1 MTSPADMHRGL
12 ALRGYLAASHL
23 IALAAKPVLRRR
35 LKRGKEHPER
45 WREKMGRN
53 LAPRPAGPL
62 IWLHAVGLGEVLS
75 LRGLIA
81 RLGQKRPDL
90 SFLVTSTTA
99 TSAEVF
105 AKNTPPR
112 TTHQFLP
119 LDAPAFR
126 RRFLN
131 HFRPD
136 LCIWAEQDLWPGMV
150 SDLAKRHVPQC
161 MVAARM
167 NAASFRSHQKAAGL
181 YRDLYSAMAMITAQ
195 DAATTAHLASLGAQ
209 VKVTGSLKPAAPLLA
224 CDPAELERLQ
234 RTLAQRSIWA
244 VAPAHHDDITR
255 ARAAHQK
262 LRETDP
268 TALLIIAPRLPQDII
283 KENGPRRSKGE
294 VPAPDDAVWL
304 CDTFGDLGL
313 IYRLAQTVLIGGTFS
328 DVEGHNPWEAAALG
342 CAILHG
348 PRVANFQTDY
358 AQLAEVSGAIA
369 VANADDIAAALM
381 TADLPRIA
389 ENAGHAIRT
398 ASAQTDALTADLL
411 ELFDRSTAT

>member
-1 MTSPADMHRGL
+1 MHRGL

-23 IALAAKPVLRRR
+23 IALAAKPALRRR
-35 LKRGKEHPER
+35 LRRGKEHPTR
-45 WREKMGRN
+45 WQEKIGQN
-53 LAPRPAGPL
+53 LAPRPDGSM

-75 LRGLIA
+75 LRGLIE

-105 AKNTPPR
+105 AKNAPPR

-126 RRFLN
+126 HHFLD

-136 LCIWAEQDLWPGMV
+136 LCIWVEQDLWPGMV
-150 SDLAKRHVPQC
+150 SDLATRRVPQC

-181 YRDLYSAMAMITAQ
+181 YRDLYSAMAIITAQ
-195 DAATTAHLASLGAQ
+195 DDATAAHLASLGAE

-224 CDPAELERLQ
+224 CDEAELVRLQ
-234 RTLAQRSIWA
+234 KTLGQRTVWA
-244 VAPAHHDDITR
+244 VAPAHQDDI
-255 ARAAHQK
+255 ALAYDAHQK
-262 LRETDP
+262 LRNTDP
-268 TALLIIAPRLPQDII
+268 TALLIVAPRLPQDNL
-283 KENGPRRSKGE
+283 EETGPRRSKGK
-294 VPAPDDAVWL
+294 VPAPDDAIWL

-313 IYRLAQTVLIGGTFS
+313 IYRLAQTVLIGGTFG

-348 PRVANFQTDY
+348 PRVANFKTDY
-358 AQLAEVSGAIA
+358 AQLADASGAVA
-369 VANADDIAAALM
+369 VATADDIADALVSG
-381 TADLPRIA
+381 DLPRIA
-389 ENAGHAIRT
+389 ENAGRAIKI
-398 ASAQTDALTADLL
+398 ASTQTDALAVDLL
-411 ELFDRSTAT
+411 DLFDRSTAT

>member
-1 MTSPADMHRGL
+1 MTSQADMHRGL

-35 LKRGKEHPER
+35 LQRGKEHPTR
-45 WREKMGRN
+45 WQEKMGKT
-53 LAPRPAGPL
+53 LAPRPEGSL

-99 TSAEVF
+99 ISAEVF
-105 AKNTPPR
+105 AKNAPPR

-126 RRFLN
+126 RRFLD

-136 LCIWAEQDLWPGMV
+136 LCVWVEQDLWPGMV
-150 SDLAKRHVPQC
+150 SDLAKRQVPQC

-167 NAASFRSHQKAAGL
+167 NAASFRSHQKAEGL

-195 DAATTAHLASLGAQ
+195 DDATAAHLASLGAK

-224 CDPAELERLQ
+224 CDRAELERLQ
-234 RTLAQRSIWA
+234 KTLGQRTIWA
-244 VAPAHHDDITR
+244 VAPAHHDDI
-255 ARAAHQK
+255 ALAYDAHQK

-268 TALLIIAPRLPQDII
+268 TALLIIAPRLPQDAI
-283 KENGPRRSKGE
+283 EELGPRRSKGE
-294 VPAPDDAVWL
+294 VPAAGDAVWL

-313 IYRLAQTVLIGGTFS
+313 IYRLAQTVLIGGTFG

-348 PRVANFQTDY
+348 PRVANFKTDY
-358 AQLAEVSGAIA
+358 AQLAAVSGAIA
-369 VANADDIAAALM
+369 VATADDIAAALVS
-381 TADLPRIA
+381 ADLSRIA
-389 ENAGHAIRT
+389 ENAGQAIKS
-398 ASAQTDALTADLL
+398 ASAQTDVLAADVLD
-411 ELFDRSTAT
+411 LFDRTTAT

>member
-1 MTSPADMHRGL
+1 MHRGL

-35 LKRGKEHPER
+35 LQRGKEHPTR
-45 WREKMGRN
+45 WQEKMGQN
-53 LAPRPAGPL
+53 LAPRPDGPL

-105 AKNTPPR
+105 AKNAPPR

-126 RRFLN
+126 RRFLD

-136 LCIWAEQDLWPGMV
+136 LCIWVEQDLWPGMV
-150 SDLAKRHVPQC
+150 SDLASRQVPQC

-167 NAASFRSHQKAAGL
+167 NAASFRSHQRAAGL
-181 YRDLYSAMAMITAQ
+181 YRDLYSAMTMITAQ
-195 DAATTAHLASLGAQ
+195 DDATATHLASLGAK
-209 VKVTGSLKPAAPLLA
+209 VKVTGSLKPAAPLLV
-224 CDPAELERLQ
+224 CDEAELERL
-234 RTLAQRSIWA
+234 RKTLAQRRIWA
-244 VAPAHHDDITR
+244 VAPAHPDDIAL
-255 ARAAHQK
+255 ARSAHQEI
-262 LRETDP
+262 RETDP
-268 TALLIIAPRLPQDII
+268 TALLIIAPRLPQ
-283 KENGPRRSKGE
+283 ETLEESGPRRSKGE
-294 VPAPDDAVWL
+294 VPAPNDAVWL
-304 CDTFGDLGL
+304 CDTYGDLGL
-313 IYRLAQTVLIGGTFS
+313 IYRLAQTVLIGGTFG

-348 PRVANFQTDY
+348 PRVANFKTDF
-358 AQLAEVSGAIA
+358 AQLADASGAIA
-369 VANADDIAAALM
+369 VATADDIAKALVSG
-381 TADLPRIA
+381 DLPRIA
-389 ENAGHAIRT
+389 ENAGQAIKS
-398 ASAQTDALTADLL
+398 ASAQTDVLAADVLD
-411 ELFDRSTAT
+411 LFDRTSAT

>member
-12 ALRGYLAASHL
+12 ALRSYLAASHL
-23 IALAAKPVLRRR
+23 IAPAAKPVLRRR
-35 LKRGKEHPER
+35 LQRGKEHPTR
-45 WREKMGRN
+45 WQEKMGRN
-53 LAPRPAGPL
+53 LAPRPDGPL

-81 RLGQKRPDL
+81 RLGQQRPDL

-105 AKNTPPR
+105 AKNAPPR

-126 RRFLN
+126 RRFLD

-136 LCIWAEQDLWPGMV
+136 LCIWVEQDLWPGMV
-150 SDLAKRHVPQC
+150 SDLASRQVPQC

-167 NAASFRSHQKAAGL
+167 NAASFRSHQRAAGL

-195 DAATTAHLASLGAQ
+195 DAATAAHLASLGAK
-209 VKVTGSLKPAAPLLA
+209 VKVTGSLKPAAPLLV
-224 CDPAELERLQ
+224 CDEAELERLQ
-234 RTLAQRSIWA
+234 RTLAQRRIWA
-244 VAPAHHDDITR
+244 VAPAHPDDIAL
-255 ARAAHQK
+255 ARTAHQK
-262 LRETDP
+262 LRDTDS
-268 TALLIIAPRLPQDII
+268 TALLIIAPRLPQHTLEEI
-283 KENGPRRSKGE
+283 GPRRSKGE

-304 CDTFGDLGL
+304 CDTYGDLGL
-313 IYRLAQTVLIGGTFS
+313 IYRLAQTVLIGGTFG

-348 PRVANFQTDY
+348 PRVANFKTDF
-358 AQLAEVSGAIA
+358 AQLADASGAIA
-369 VANADDIAAALM
+369 VATADDIAKALVSG
-381 TADLPRIA
+381 DLPRIA
-389 ENAGHAIRT
+389 ENAGRAIKI
-398 ASAQTDALTADLL
+398 ASTQTDALAADLL
-411 ELFDRSTAT
+411 GLFDCTTET